1 MFSLLLVSTTRV
13 TFAEQVQWDKKV
25 VLQDNRRVMPL
36 PSTLPRLHIAK
47 LLTVNVVVLCVHI
60 RMQMM
65 TRYLASTW

>member
-13 TFAEQVQWDKKV
+13 TFAEQVQWDEKV

-47 LLTVNVVVLCVHI
+47 LLTVNVAVLCVH
-60 RMQMM
+60 
-65 TRYLASTW
+65 STYANDD